1 MHLNNMQRVFVP
13 RKAHLAY
20 HGSYLKLMLPCLRD
34 HQTFLSVT
42 APKSIDDSCG
52 VPSCSQWPSECIP
65 HGIQRSF
72 QIANISSAIH
82 REPVCDGE
90 MSTLGYQHQNILE
103 PPVFGVDINMIMAKQ
118 ILAPLKTGIMYDDV

>member
-1 MHLNNMQRVFVP
+1 MIVVVFHHALNGPPNAVIP
-13 RKAHLAY
+13 R
-20 HGSYLKLMLPCLRD
+20 
-34 HQTFLSVT
+34 
-42 APKSIDDSCG
+42 
-52 VPSCSQWPSECIP
+52 
-65 HGIQRSF
+65 GIQRSF

-118 ILAPLKTGIMYDDV
+118 NLAPLKTGIMYDDV